1 MDNGERMKMDVTEEK
16 KNTFFK
22 RTDLIFTL
30 DHTGQP
36 TPKVEDVKKEI
47 TEKFKTTPDK
57 VEIIYILTHAG
68 DAKSRVKSR
77 IWEEGVPVKKVKE
90 KKETKTE
97 EKPKEEVKEKPKD
110 EQKLPEKK
118 EGEKK

>member
-1 MDNGERMKMDVTEEK
+1 MKMDVTEEK
-16 KNTFFK
+16 KNTFLK
-22 RTDLIFTL
+22 RTDVMLMI
-30 DHTGQP
+30 DHANQP

-57 VEIIYILTHAG
+57 VEIIYIFTHSG
-68 DAKSRVKSR
+68 DAKSRVKAR

-90 KKETKTE
+90 KKETKAE
-97 EKPKEEVKEKPKD
+97 EKPKEEVKEKPKG
-110 EQKLPEKK
+110 EQKPPEKK